1 MLLDENVHSTL
12 QFLEDFEQFVCESQ
26 GYLLQLNNPQC
37 LEVFDGVRESRV
49 RRVVIQ
55 PHRKHVL
62 YNMQDKLG
70 SWLDCAQDCRQECKD
85 LRGHFR
91 IVNMRV
97 DDCIAPL
104 LLHLMRCSAIR
115 ICASPKWVIM

>member
-70 SWLDCAQDCRQECKD
+70 PWLDSAQDC
-85 LRGHFR
+85 
-91 IVNMRV
+91 
-97 DDCIAPL
+97 
-104 LLHLMRCSAIR
+104 
-115 ICASPKWVIM
+115 